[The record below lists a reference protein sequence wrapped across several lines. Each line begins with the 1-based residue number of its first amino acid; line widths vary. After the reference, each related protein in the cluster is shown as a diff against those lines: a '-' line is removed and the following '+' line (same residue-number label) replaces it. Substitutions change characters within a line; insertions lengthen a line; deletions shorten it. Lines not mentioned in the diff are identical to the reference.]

1 MGGIHALIVMRTLIA
16 LCFAA
21 FLGTAC
27 KPMAEAESTDTAMDT
42 AATEVTATT
51 APPPL
56 TTQAPPSTSTI
67 VTTTAKPAKSVPRK
81 PPATRRVDTKPNQP
95 PSQSAPPP
103 VPPATT
109 VTREIDLGN
118 YVKVPVFFATTRR
131 KESNDLKTMFAA
143 RRASTQFG
151 VSWVSIPR
159 SHEAG
164 ELEEP
169 SLLTLTFREDPEKHV
184 VLLDVKL
191 ASKDRWYQ
199 DLNASI
205 SDGGLNQA
213 FVFIHGYNV
222 NFVDASR
229 RTAQIKYD
237 LGFSGPAI
245 LFSWP
250 SHGRTSHYLADEAN
264 AEWSAP
270 QLAELLVELRKR
282 TGATTIHLI
291 AHSLGNRVLSR
302 AMERIDLDPRIS
314 PKPVFSQVILAAPDM
329 DADVFREQLAPRM
342 LRLARGITLYGSNDD
357 RAILASKKAHQIERA
372 GEGGD
377 NLPIVPGIDSI
388 DVTGMD
394 ATFLAHSY
402 IGAVSVLGDV
412 AQIFCEG
419 KKSGQRFGLVRRL
432 SGGWQM
438 VKSDDR
444 RSPRPCLPPS

>member
-1 MGGIHALIVMRTLIA
+1 MPRAAVLI
-16 LCFAA
+16 
-21 FLGTAC
+21 
-27 KPMAEAESTDTAMDT
+27 S
-42 AATEVTATT
+42 
-51 APPPL
+51 
-56 TTQAPPSTSTI
+56 
-67 VTTTAKPAKSVPRK
+67 
-81 PPATRRVDTKPNQP
+81 
-95 PSQSAPPP
+95 
-103 VPPATT
+103 
-109 VTREIDLGN
+109 EIELSD
-118 YVKVPVFFATTRR
+118 YVKVPVFFATTRK
-131 KESNDLKTMFAA
+131 KESNDKNTMFAA
-143 RRASTQFG
+143 RRANTQFG

-169 SLLTLTFREDPEKHV
+169 SLLTFTFREDPAKHV

-205 SDGGLNQA
+205 ADGGLNQA

-222 NFVDASR
+222 TFADASR

-250 SHGRTSHYLADEAN
+250 SYGKTSHYLADEAN

-282 TGATTIHLI
+282 TRATTIHLI

-302 AMERIDLDPRIS
+302 AMERIDLDPKIM
-314 PKPVFSQVILAAPDM
+314 PKPIFSQVILAAPDM

-342 LRLARGITLYGSNDD
+342 LRLARGVTLYGSSDD
-357 RAILASKKAHQIERA
+357 RAILASKKAHQIARA
-372 GEGGD
+372 GEGGK
-377 NLPIVPGIDSI
+377 NLPIIPGIDSI

-419 KKSGQRFGLVRRL
+419 KTSGQRFGLIRRFPA
-432 SGGWQM
+432 GWQM
-438 VKSDDR
+438 VTSGDQR
-444 RSPRPCLPPS
+444 FPRPCLSAPPG

>member
-1 MGGIHALIVMRTLIA
+1 V
-16 LCFAA
+16 
-21 FLGTAC
+21 
-27 KPMAEAESTDTAMDT
+27 
-42 AATEVTATT
+42 
-51 APPPL
+51 
-56 TTQAPPSTSTI
+56 
-67 VTTTAKPAKSVPRK
+67 
-81 PPATRRVDTKPNQP
+81 
-95 PSQSAPPP
+95 
-103 VPPATT
+103 
-109 VTREIDLGN
+109 REIELGD
-118 YVKVPVFFATTRR
+118 YVKVPVFFATTRK
-131 KESNDLKTMFAA
+131 KESNDLSEMFAA
-143 RRASTQFG
+143 GRANTQFG

-205 SDGGLNQA
+205 ADGGLNQA

-270 QLAELLVELRKR
+270 KLAELLVELRKR

-302 AMERIDLDPRIS
+302 AMERIDLDPTIT

-372 GEGGD
+372 GEGGE
-377 NLPIVPGIDSI
+377 NLPLVPGIDSI

-419 KKSGQRFGLVRRL
+419 KKSNQRFGLVRRPP
-432 SGGWQM
+432 GGWKM
-438 VKSDDR
+438 VMSDDR
-444 RSPRPCLPPS
+444 RSPRPCLPSPPG